1 MNKIVYKI
9 KVLLFWLIY
18 FFVFRAVKKVHEND
32 DIFDTVPALAV
43 RQNSDL
49 LSLEHLKHL
58 PSPEYGR

>member
-1 MNKIVYKI
+1 M

-18 FFVFRAVKKVHEND
+18 FFFFHAVKKVHEND
-32 DIFDTVPALAV
+32 DIFETVPALDV
-43 RQNSDL
+43 RKKYDL